1 MQTTQWIHHCN
12 HSFLPP
18 PVPFLFTLPYP
29 AFSSDSYIKS
39 YLRMILWKIF
49 SNRCYSFSFSFTNLI
64 YHFGSIIINDYRIKS
79 SLILSLTPFLINNKS
94 VKLLAR
100 HIIIITMDSFVKCM
114 KERKIFRES

>member
-1 MQTTQWIHHCN
+1 
-12 HSFLPP
+12 
-18 PVPFLFTLPYP
+18 
-29 AFSSDSYIKS
+29 
-39 YLRMILWKIF
+39 MILWKIF